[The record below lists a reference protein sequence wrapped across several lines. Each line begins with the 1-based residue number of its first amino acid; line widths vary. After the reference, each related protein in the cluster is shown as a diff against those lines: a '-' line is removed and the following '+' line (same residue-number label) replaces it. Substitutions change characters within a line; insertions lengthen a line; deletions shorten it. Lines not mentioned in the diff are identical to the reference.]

1 MIVAIPGEDLG
12 EGGGGG
18 GGGGALGFRGG
29 RGRERERERG
39 RRRGA
44 APRCYETGGGRCDGL
59 VSRAGRGEGGAQM

>member
-29 RGRERERERG
+29 RGRER
-39 RRRGA
+39 RGA